1 MKTFEN
7 YKAHAVT
14 NEIETVLKIIENYM
28 DNSTKVVYHID
39 QLLESKN
46 LPDYLYKTLISLR
59 DTYSI
64 NIMNVERFMS

>member
-1 MKTFEN
+1 MNTFEN
-7 YKAHAVT
+7 NKTYVVT
-14 NEIETVLKIIENYM
+14 NEIETILKIIENYM
-28 DNSTKVVYHID
+28 DNSTKVIYHID
-39 QLLESKN
+39 QLIENKN

>member
-1 MKTFEN
+1 MNTFEN
-7 YKAHAVT
+7 NKTYVVT
-14 NEIETVLKIIENYM
+14 NEIETVLKIIESYM
-28 DNSTKVVYHID
+28 DNSTKVIYHID
-39 QLLESKN
+39 QLIEKKN